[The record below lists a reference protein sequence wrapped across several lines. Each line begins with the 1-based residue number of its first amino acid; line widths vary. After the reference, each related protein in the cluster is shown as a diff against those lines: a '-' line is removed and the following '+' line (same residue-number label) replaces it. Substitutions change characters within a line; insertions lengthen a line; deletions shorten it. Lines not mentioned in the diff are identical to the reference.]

1 MSFYDDMQAVAADVL
16 KNFKQGVIKYVDIA
30 PGSGPADE
38 PGDPTETDFTLDAA
52 ARGVK
57 FKYVQGGLA
66 VASDLQ
72 VTASVKATNEAGG
85 VVSLSPNIN
94 GFIEV
99 DDERYKIVQI
109 LPKPS
114 AGTTVA
120 FVFIVRK

>member
-1 MSFYDDMQAVAADVL
+1 MAFYDDMQAVAADVL
-16 KNFKQGVIKYVDIA
+16 KTFKQGVIKYVDIT
-30 PGSGPADE
+30 PGSGPDDE
-38 PGDPTETDFTLDAA
+38 PGDPTETFFTLDAA

-85 VVSLSPNIN
+85 VVSLAPSMN

>member
-1 MSFYDDMQAVAADVL
+1 MTFYDDMQAVAADVL
-16 KNFKQGVIKYVDIA
+16 KTFKQGVIKYVDIT
-30 PGSGPADE
+30 PGSGPDDE
-38 PGDPTETDFTLDAA
+38 PGDPTETLLTLDAA

-72 VTASVKATNEAGG
+72 VTASVSATNEAGG
-85 VVSLSPNIN
+85 VVSLAPSMN

>member
-1 MSFYDDMQAVAADVL
+1 MSFYNDMQAVAANIL
-16 KNFKQGVIKYVDIA
+16 KDFKQGVIKYVDIT
-30 PGSGPADE
+30 PGTGPDDE
-38 PGDPTETDFTLDAA
+38 PGDPTETFFTLDAA

-57 FKYVQGGLA
+57 FKYVQNGLA
-66 VASDLQ
+66 VAGDLQ
-72 VTASVKATNEAGG
+72 VTASVPATNEAGA
-85 VVSLSPNIN
+85 VVSLTPNMN

-120 FVFIVRK
+120 FVFIVRN